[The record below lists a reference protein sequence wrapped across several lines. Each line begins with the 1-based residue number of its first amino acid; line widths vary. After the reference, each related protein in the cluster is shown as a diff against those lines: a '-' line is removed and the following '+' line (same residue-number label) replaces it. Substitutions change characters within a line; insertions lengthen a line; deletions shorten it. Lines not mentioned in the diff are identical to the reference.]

1 MSATQQVRAFNRA
14 VTQHVGALQDEYLAR
29 GRPLGASR
37 VLWEAGE
44 QPVDIRAL
52 RARLDLDSGYLSRL
66 LRTLEGEGLVVV
78 EPGADDRRVRTV
90 RLTAAGRAERAVLD
104 RESDAL
110 ADSLLAPL
118 GDAQR
123 ARLVDAMATVERL
136 LTAGLVEV
144 AIEDPG
150 TAAAR
155 HCLDA
160 YAAELAATFANGFD
174 PERSRPV
181 DPDVLLVARL
191 HGEPIACG
199 ALKLPAGE
207 PAEIKRLWVAP
218 AARGLGVGRRVLSD
232 LEAHA
237 RRAGADVVHLDTNR
251 ALRAATSLYRS
262 SGYVEVARFNDE
274 PYADHWFSKRLAP
287 G

>member
-144 AIEDPG
+144 AIEDPRRD
-150 TAAAR
+150 AAPFFLDAHAPEMDATVATRVDPPPSPAR
-155 HCLDA
+155 H
-160 YAAELAATFANGFD
+160 
-174 PERSRPV
+174 PHR
-181 DPDVLLVARL
+181 
-191 HGEPIACG
+191 
-199 ALKLPAGE
+199 
-207 PAEIKRLWVAP
+207 
-218 AARGLGVGRRVLSD
+218 
-232 LEAHA
+232 
-237 RRAGADVVHLDTNR
+237 
-251 ALRAATSLYRS
+251 
-262 SGYVEVARFNDE
+262 
-274 PYADHWFSKRLAP
+274 
-287 G
+287 